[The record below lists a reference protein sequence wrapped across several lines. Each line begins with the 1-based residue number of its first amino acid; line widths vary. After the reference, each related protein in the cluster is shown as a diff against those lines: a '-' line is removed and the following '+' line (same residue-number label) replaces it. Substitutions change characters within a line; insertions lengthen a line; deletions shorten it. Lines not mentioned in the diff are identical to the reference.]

1 MSKHYRNTIL
11 RAKII
16 QEMTAKHYEPGNYSR
31 SYFHVWRNHI
41 SKAYPMSYRTFLKYI
56 KMDTSQIEAQ
66 VHQSDKLQL
75 VLF

>member
-16 QEMTAKHYEPGNYSR
+16 QEMAAKYYEPGNYSK
-31 SYFHVWRNHI
+31 SYFQVWRNHI
-41 SKAYPMSYRTFLKYI
+41 SKAYPMSYPTFLKYI
-56 KMDTSQIEAQ
+56 KMDTSQIEAK

-75 VLF
+75 LLF